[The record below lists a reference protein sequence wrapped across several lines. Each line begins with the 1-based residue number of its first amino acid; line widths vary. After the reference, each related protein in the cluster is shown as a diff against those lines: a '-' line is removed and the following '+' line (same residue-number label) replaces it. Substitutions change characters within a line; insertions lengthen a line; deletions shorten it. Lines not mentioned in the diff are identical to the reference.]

1 MRIVAATLENKSI
14 RPRIHLSYGKITDED
29 ETAIVVSSREMI
41 RILLQ
46 NYKYEMQTE
55 LFVFEDPIGGHD
67 ELAWGYHFQLYMLAF
82 FGKTTNCILETQLQT
97 QTKIETKIPIV
108 ASPTVAVSFPET
120 LNSLWK
126 IKKLFKLQGD
136 VKVW

>member
-1 MRIVAATLENKSI
+1 
-14 RPRIHLSYGKITDED
+14 
-29 ETAIVVSSREMI
+29 
-41 RILLQ
+41 
-46 NYKYEMQTE
+46 MQTE

-120 LNSLWK
+120 LNSL
-126 IKKLFKLQGD
+126 
-136 VKVW
+136 